1 VPSGAK
7 ARIRANIA
15 ALQLLGT
22 LQNAQRPATPPEQ
35 RVLAAWSGWGAA
47 PQVFDI
53 RHRDLAAERDTLVD
67 LLGRDHYRQAEASI
81 LNAHYTDP
89 AIAAVVWEAL
99 GRAGFSGGRVLE
111 PGCGAGTFIAHAP
124 DNAVMV
130 GVESDATT
138 AAIAAL
144 LYPSAQIRHEGFE
157 TTRVPENSFTAA
169 IGNVPFGRYTVTDPA
184 HNPARH
190 SIHNHFII
198 KALALTAPGGY
209 LAVLTS
215 RYTLDSAKSDARRD
229 IAAKADLI
237 GAIRLPSKA
246 FDRVAGTEVVADL
259 LILRRRDPLTPAP
272 DQLPDWITTES
283 TPLTDPDTGTTD
295 SVPINSYFVASPHN
309 VLGDMQLGNGL
320 NGSHQLVVRG
330 ASGAEL
336 AEQLRARLRPMI
348 DSAIQRGLAL
358 TAAPAD
364 LTNISAKLF
373 DPGLITATDRGEETP
388 LYTLRHNPETRGI
401 EYWAGHQWQP
411 HKTPKTLLAETR
423 ELIGLRDVAASLI
436 VSQRDGRP
444 TAERDQL
451 RGHLNTLYD
460 NYVRRHGPIN
470 RFTRVYPSVTQERHD
485 QRLAAAE
492 VAWRRAEGSPE
503 RPYTG
508 PAPDELAARW
518 DTEAWQAPAPYKKRR
533 HLDGGMRHDPG
544 WALVASLEVFDEDNG
559 TAQKASIFSTDL
571 LTPPLERSTADT
583 PEEALAMCLDRT
595 QRVDVDVIARLLE
608 VSVDDARD
616 LIAGLVYP
624 SLDDPDELVPAVT
637 ALSGNVR
644 VKLARALEA
653 TETNPIYNDYVA
665 ALQQVLPS
673 QREAEDI
680 RVRPGAPWIP
690 AAVVAAFAE
699 KTFNTSGVTAEHIGG
714 RWVIDI
720 AAYKRYG
727 RLMTDEWGSDR
738 RGCDAVSLLEAACN
752 SKAVL
757 VNADD
762 GVLDPQA
769 TLAAQAKMAKITDE
783 FARWLWADDQRRETL
798 VAEYNRRFNSLR
810 APAYDGSHMRFP
822 GMSDHFTPHFYQRNA
837 AARIISEPTVLLD
850 HIVGAGKTGALVL
863 GALELRRLGLVRQ
876 PWLVVPNAIT
886 EQVGREAQQW
896 YPAAKI
902 LIGSAATT
910 ADGRRRF
917 IAQTASSEWDLV
929 VIPQSAFT
937 AINVSKDIRVDY
949 IENQLDTLRQQLAS
963 AEVTRSKKRIELA
976 IKSAKARLEILL
988 AANTKDTGL
997 RFEESGCDYL
1007 MIDEADTYKN
1017 LGRTCNIEELSC
1029 PNASQRAEDLSLKLT
1044 ALRQRC
1050 RDEALAKGIAAHRVV
1065 ERVATFATG
1074 TPISNSL
1081 GELWVMQTYL
1091 RPDLLEQAGVADLG
1105 DWGAAFTATT
1115 TTIEVNSTGT
1125 KLRPVTRVGKFTNLP
1140 ALLALSSVYT
1150 DVVTR
1155 DQVPVE
1161 LPPLRTGRRQI
1172 ISLRPD
1178 IEVVDFISDLS
1189 YRLDHLDPR
1198 NPRRD
1203 NPLKISNDGRNV
1215 SLDPRLAHLPKPR
1228 LSRAAAVAEAAMRVH
1243 HEYVD
1248 RSYTDPDTGAPA
1260 GTGALQLMFC
1270 DRGTPS
1276 KDSSRF
1282 TIYQSIKD
1290 ELVARGMPETAIRF
1304 VHDVKDHEIQTLFA
1318 QCRKGDVSVLIGST
1332 EKIGAGVN
1340 VQARAAALHHI
1351 DVPWRPRDLEQREG
1365 RILRQ
1370 GNQNLDGVN
1379 IFNYV
1384 TEGSYDTVMW
1394 QKVQAKQ
1401 LFIEQMRRNEAV
1413 DIEIEDLAGGDL
1425 GAAAAETK
1433 AIATGDPRYVRQV
1446 ELDDT
1451 VKRFTALQRTHSQSV
1466 RNRDWQV
1473 SVLERAIPNKQR
1485 DIDAIAPIAKAAA
1498 AHTAAGGPPRLTI
1511 ADTTYTERVPAADAL
1526 AAACRRA
1533 YTAGKDRGASRF
1545 EPIGAAIY
1553 DIEILA
1559 ARDLTHDQLL
1569 LRLAAPSRTT
1579 DINGL
1584 ELLSTGTGLG
1594 PDVNRPKQLGL
1605 LRRIENLYTDLPEHH
1620 ARLQHDR
1627 DRDQAA
1633 LDDFLANPPAP
1644 FEHANELAQKQTEL
1658 NALTLELRMA
1668 AQSPDAKAEAAA
1680 AKQRMKARG
1689 RKPGWSLLLNPTQ
1702 ALLEELTYPNARC
1715 PAQSCSCP
1723 RTPRPR
1729 GTPTRTEPRRPWP
1742 RTIRPNL
1749 IDVGPPIPQHVT
1761 RGQEDSGYDRTIS
1774 SATRSTADCTR
1785 CTTS

>member
-1 VPSGAK
+1 MPSGSK

-15 ALQLLGT
+15 AVQLLRA
-22 LQNAQRPATPPEQ
+22 LQDAQRPATPAEQ
-35 RVLAAWSGWGAA
+35 RVLATWSGWGAV
-47 PQVFDI
+47 PQVFDP
-53 RHRDLAAERDTLVD
+53 RASELAAERDTLAE
-67 LLGRDHYRQAEASI
+67 LLDRDQYRQAEASI

-99 GRAGFSGGRVLE
+99 GRAGFTGGRVLE
-111 PGCGAGTFIAHAP
+111 PGCGTGTFIAHAP
-124 DNAVMV
+124 DEAVMV

-157 TTRVPENSFTAA
+157 STRVPENSFAA
-169 IGNVPFGRYTVTDPA
+169 AVGNVPFGRFAVTDPA

-190 SIHNHFII
+190 SIHNHFIV
-198 KALALTAPGGY
+198 KSLALTAPGGY
-209 LAVLTS
+209 VAVLTS
-215 RYTLDSAKSDARRD
+215 RYTLDAAKSAARRD
-229 IAAKADLI
+229 ISAKADLI

-246 FDRVAGTEVVADL
+246 FTRVAGTEVVTDL
-259 LILRRRDPLTPAP
+259 LILRRRDPRTPSP
-272 DQLPDWITTES
+272 DELPDWINTE
-283 TPLTDPDTGTTD
+283 PIELTDPDTGATETLY
-295 SVPINSYFVASPHN
+295 INSHFVANLHN
-309 VLGDMQLGNGL
+309 ALGQMHLGRGL

-330 ASGAEL
+330 TSGTEL
-336 AEQLRARLRPMI
+336 AEQLRDRLHLII
-348 DSAIQRGLAL
+348 DSAMKHGLGL
-358 TAAPAD
+358 TATPAE
-364 LTNISAKLF
+364 LTDVSADVF
-373 DPGLITATDRGEETP
+373 DPGLITAADRGEDTP
-388 LYTLRHNPETRGI
+388 LYTLRYSEANRGI
-401 EYWAGHQWQP
+401 EYWAGHQWEP

-436 VSQRDGRP
+436 ASQRDGRP
-444 TAERDQL
+444 AAERDQL

-460 NYVRRHGPIN
+460 NYVRRHGPLN
-470 RFTRVYPSVTQERHD
+470 RFTWVYPTGTQERHD

-492 VAWRRAEGSPE
+492 TAWRAAEGTPE

-508 PAPDELAARW
+508 PVPDDVAAQW
-518 DTEAWQAPAPYKKRR
+518 DTEASEAPAPYKKRR

-544 WALVASLEVFDEDNG
+544 WALVASLEIFDEDTG
-559 TAQKASIFSTDL
+559 TAQKSAIFSTDL
-571 LTPPLERSTADT
+571 LTPPLERASADT

-595 QRVDVDVIARLLE
+595 QRVDVDLIANLLE
-608 VSVDDARD
+608 VEVDDARD

-624 SLDDPDELVPAVT
+624 SLDDPDELVPAVS

-644 VKLARALEA
+644 SKLARALDA
-653 TETNPIYNDYVA
+653 AETNPIYNDYAA
-665 ALQQVLPS
+665 ALQQVLPP
-673 QREAEDI
+673 QREAQDI
-680 RVRPGAPWIP
+680 KVRPGAPWIP
-690 AAVVAAFAE
+690 AQVVAAFAE
-699 KTFNTSGVTAEHIGG
+699 KTFDATGVVAEHLGG
-714 RWVIDI
+714 RWVVDV
-720 AAYKRYG
+720 ASYKRHG
-727 RLMTDEWGSDR
+727 RLMTDEWGTDR

-757 VNADD
+757 VNNDD

-769 TLAAQAKMAKITDE
+769 TFAAQAKMAKISEE
-783 FARWLWADDQRRETL
+783 FTRWLWSDDARRDTL

-810 APAYDGSHMRFP
+810 PPAYDGSHMRFP

-850 HIVGAGKTGALVL
+850 HVVGAGKTGSMVA

-902 LIGSAATT
+902 LLGSAATT

-917 IAQTASSEWDLV
+917 IAQTASSDWDLV

-937 AINVSKDIRVDY
+937 AINVSTDMRVDY
-949 IENQLDTLRQQLAS
+949 IENQLDTLREQLQS
-963 AEVTRSKKRIELA
+963 AEADRSKKRIELA
-976 IKSAKARLEILL
+976 IKSAKARLEKLL

-1029 PNASQRAEDLSLKLT
+1029 PNASQRAEDLALKLT
-1044 ALRQRC
+1044 LLRQRR
-1050 RDEALAKGIAAHRVV
+1050 RDEALAKGIPAHRVV

-1115 TTIEVNSTGT
+1115 TTIEVNATGT

-1161 LPPLRTGRRQI
+1161 LPPLRTRQRQI
-1172 ISLRPD
+1172 ISLHPD
-1178 IEVVDFISDLS
+1178 IEVVDFITDLG
-1189 YRLDHLDPR
+1189 YRLDHLDSR

-1228 LSRAAAVAEAAMRVH
+1228 HSRASAVADAAMRVH
-1243 HEYVD
+1243 H
-1248 RSYTDPDTGAPA
+1248 RHAHRTYTHPDTGAPA
-1260 GTGALQLMFC
+1260 GTGALQIMFC
-1270 DRGTPS
+1270 DRGTPA
-1276 KDSSRF
+1276 KDPAQF
-1282 TIYQSIKD
+1282 TIYQAIKD
-1290 ELVARGMPETAIRF
+1290 ELVARGMPEAAIRF
-1304 VHDVKDHEIQTLFA
+1304 VHEAKNLQEIKTLFA
-1318 QCRKGDVSVLIGST
+1318 HCIRGDVSVLIGST

-1340 VQARAAALHHI
+1340 VQARAAALHHV

-1365 RILRQ
+1365 RIQRQ
-1370 GNQNLDGVN
+1370 GNQNLDGVD
-1379 IFNYV
+1379 IFIYV

-1394 QKVQAKQ
+1394 QKVQAKT
-1401 LFIEQMRRNEAV
+1401 LFIEQMRRNEV
-1413 DIEIEDLAGGDL
+1413 LDIEIDDLSGGDI
-1425 GAAAAETK
+1425 GTAAAETK
-1433 AIATGDPRYVRQV
+1433 AIATGDPRYIHQV

-1451 VKRFTALQRTHSQSV
+1451 VTRLTALQRAHSQSV

-1473 SVLERAIPNKQR
+1473 SALERAIPNQQR
-1485 DIDAIAPIAKAAA
+1485 AIDELTPVARAAA
-1498 AHTAAGGPPRLTI
+1498 AHASAGGPPRLTV
-1511 ADTTYTERVPAADAL
+1511 ADTTYTERVPASHAL

-1545 EPIGAAIY
+1545 EPIGATIHGI
-1553 DIEILA
+1553 DILA

-1569 LRLAAPSRTT
+1569 LRLAVPSRTAEI
-1579 DINGL
+1579 DGL
-1584 ELLSTGTGLG
+1584 EVLSTGAGLG
-1594 PDVNRPKQLGL
+1594 SDDNGPKQLGL
-1605 LRRIENLYTDLPEHH
+1605 LRRVENLYTGLPEHH
-1620 ARLQHDR
+1620 ARLQHER

-1633 LDDFLANPPAP
+1633 LDDFVANPLTP
-1644 FEHANELAQKQTEL
+1644 FEHADELATKDAEL
-1658 NALTLELRMA
+1658 KALTLELRMA
-1668 AQSPDAKAEAAA
+1668 AQSPEAKAKAAA
-1680 AKQRMKARG
+1680 AEQRMAARG
-1689 RKPGWSLLLNPTQ
+1689 RKPGWSLLLNPTP
-1702 ALLEELTYPNARC
+1702 ALVEELGYPNADALRK
-1715 PAQSCSCP
+1715 
-1723 RTPRPR
+1723 
-1729 GTPTRTEPRRPWP
+1729 
-1742 RTIRPNL
+1742 TIRARERL
-1749 IDVGPPIPQHVT
+1749 AVEQHDHQQGLDGPEH
-1761 RGQEDSGYDRTIS
+1761 DF
-1774 SATRSTADCTR
+1774 
-1785 CTTS
+1785 